1 MSGSKKR
8 ITLVDQVENCADDQG
23 NEKRTPRYAV

>member
-1 MSGSKKR
+1 MSGSEKR
-8 ITLVDQVENCADDQG
+8 ITLVDQVKKRADDQG